1 MNQIT
6 KPSILL
12 FIILISAAAVA
23 AQSTA
28 FTYQGKL
35 LDGGA
40 PANGTYEM
48 QFTLWNS
55 AANGTQIGGV
65 VGNSNVNVRDGIFTV
80 PIDFGFIA
88 LAIDLQGLKYLE
100 ISVRANSAD
109 PFTIL
114 TPRQLVTS
122 APYATIASAAQS
134 ASIATTATNAG
145 NADNLGGV
153 PASSYLQANGNGSG
167 LSNLNA
173 SSLTSG
179 IIPSGRYGIDVAST
193 EHGNE
198 FYGVNIFTEETDI
211 DSISTGGIELQDWGY
226 IKRMRLDN
234 LAADPESP
242 SAENPGTIYFNTAEK
257 AVKVSDGTAWNSIGR
272 APVQTFSGQGEFPVL
287 CNQPNT
293 LRSVTFTKQSNAS
306 RLRIVYRDE
315 AETGDDADGRFWIDL
330 TVKIDGIVIPS
341 LSTRFQGHNEPPIF
355 NPTPHFSVEAPF
367 TAIGYVSGITA
378 GTHTF
383 SSHYEMAVGT
393 VFPTFCHST
402 INPYLIEIEE
412 VP

>member
-65 VGNSNVNVRDGIFTV
+65 VGNSNVTVTQGIFTV

-100 ISVRANSAD
+100 ISVRSNSAD

-198 FYGVNIFTEETDI
+198 FYGENIFTENTSIFSI
-211 DSISTGGIELQDWGY
+211 DTGGIVLNDWGY
-226 IKRMRLDN
+226 IEHMRMEN
-234 LAADPESP
+234 LAADPEPP

-257 AVKVSDGTAWNSIGR
+257 AVKVSDGTAWTNIAGPNLGR
-272 APVQTFSGQGEFPVL
+272 VKAIVLIDGNGLIARCENVVLNTSTPPCGMSNHIWGLGDYEIDFGFSVANRFILGSTGGLGGYSVTNAFQPNHLLVQTYDDNGQTQGR
-287 CNQPNT
+287 N
-293 LRSVTFTKQSNAS
+293 VTIF
-306 RLRIVYRDE
+306 VY
-315 AETGDDADGRFWIDL
+315 
-330 TVKIDGIVIPS
+330 
-341 LSTRFQGHNEPPIF
+341 
-355 NPTPHFSVEAPF
+355 
-367 TAIGYVSGITA
+367 
-378 GTHTF
+378 
-383 SSHYEMAVGT
+383 
-393 VFPTFCHST
+393 
-402 INPYLIEIEE
+402 
-412 VP
+412 